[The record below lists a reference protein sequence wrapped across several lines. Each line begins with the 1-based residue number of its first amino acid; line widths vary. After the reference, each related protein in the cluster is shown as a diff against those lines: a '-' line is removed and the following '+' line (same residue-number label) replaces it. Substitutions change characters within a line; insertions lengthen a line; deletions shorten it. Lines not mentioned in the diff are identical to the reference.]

1 MFFENFK
8 RKKLIVANM
17 AEYMKYDSTLEI
29 WIARLFRGTQNSS
42 RLEEIMIKMILE
54 IQTRA
59 IDILKIIRFE
69 SKYLLVLAVKLAVL

>member
-17 AEYMKYDSTLEI
+17 AEYMKYNSTLEI
-29 WIARLFRGTQNSS
+29 WIARLFRGTQNHS

-54 IQTRA
+54 IQTED
-59 IDILKIIRFE
+59 IDILKIN
-69 SKYLLVLAVKLAVL
+69 